1 MCKDDCASQGML
13 KPVRV
18 IERVCVQVIVC
29 VCERERE
36 REREKEHKVDAR
48 IICEEN
54 KSCIIQKETQF
65 GLKLSRP
72 SLLAACLLIAR
83 SLH

>member
-1 MCKDDCASQGML
+1 MCKDDCASQGTL

-36 REREKEHKVDAR
+36 RERER
-48 IICEEN
+48 
-54 KSCIIQKETQF
+54 KSTRLTL
-65 GLKLSRP
+65 GLSAKKIRVASSKRKH
-72 SLLAACLLIAR
+72 SLG
-83 SLH
+83 

>member
-1 MCKDDCASQGML
+1 ML

-36 REREKEHKVDAR
+36 RERER
-48 IICEEN
+48 
-54 KSCIIQKETQF
+54 KSTRLTL
-65 GLKLSRP
+65 GLSAKKIRVASSKRKH
-72 SLLAACLLIAR
+72 SLG
-83 SLH
+83 

>member
-29 VCERERE
+29 VCVCVCVRERE
-36 REREKEHKVDAR
+36 RER
-48 IICEEN
+48 
-54 KSCIIQKETQF
+54 KSTRLTL
-65 GLKLSRP
+65 GLSAKKIRVASSKRKH
-72 SLLAACLLIAR
+72 SLG
-83 SLH
+83 